1 MSYGLRNTIILLIT
15 LFLIQGIGFIHYKF
29 ILDRNLNNLK
39 NSITLKR
46 NDLNSKKNI
55 DTQFNELNERYKV
68 ALEVMGN
75 YDKILFS
82 SNKPDDVYDFLN
94 RINAAGGYEINFDY
108 AYSDSSPNIDYGI
121 INSSIA
127 GSGEYRALT
136 DFVNRIE
143 HSKLLNKINNL
154 TISPIRQQKKL
165 TEKELTIVVFSFNLE
180 SYYKKTSVF
189 DSLNKDVT
197 IALDSDISTF
207 NPIYPLIQLSL
218 PSNVRGLTDVRASKI
233 IGMTNKKVFLRNQ
246 DGKIISLGIGDDVYL
261 GKLVSIDS
269 NNKSV
274 VFNLD
279 VGGIEEVITLEVTQ

>member
-15 LFLIQGIGFIHYKF
+15 LFLILGMGFIYSEF
-29 ILDRNLNNLK
+29 ILDRKLNNLK

-46 NDLNSKKNI
+46 NDLNSKQNI
-55 DTQFNELNERYKV
+55 NIQFNELNERYKA

-94 RINAAGGYEINFDY
+94 RVNAAGGYEINFDY

-143 HSKLLNKINNL
+143 HSQLLNKINNL
-154 TISPIRQQKKL
+154 TISPARQ
-165 TEKELTIVVFSFNLE
+165 EKELTKVNFSFNLE
-180 SYYKKTSVF
+180 SYYEKTSVF

-207 NPIYPLIQLSL
+207 NPIYPLIQPTI
-218 PSNVRGLTDVRASKI
+218 PSNVKGLTDVRASKI

-246 DGKIISLGIGDDVYL
+246 DGRIISLGIGDDVYL
-261 GKLVSIDS
+261 GKLISIDS
-269 NNKSV
+269 NNKSA

-279 VGGIEEVITLEVTQ
+279 VGGIQEVITLEVTQ

>member
-15 LFLIQGIGFIHYKF
+15 LSLILGIGFIYSEF
-29 ILDRNLNNLK
+29 ILDKKLINLNN
-39 NSITLKR
+39 SITQKR
-46 NDLNSKKNI
+46 NDLNSKQNI
-55 DTQFNELNERYKV
+55 NIQFNELNERYKA

-94 RINAAGGYEINFDY
+94 RVNSAGGYKINFDY

-143 HSKLLNKINNL
+143 HSQLLNKINNL
-154 TISPIRQQKKL
+154 NISPARQ
-165 TEKELTIVVFSFNLE
+165 EKDLTIVNFSFNLE
-180 SYYKKTSVF
+180 SYYEKTSVF

-197 IALDSDISTF
+197 ITLDNDISTF
-207 NPIYPLIQLSL
+207 NPIYPLIQPTI
-218 PSNVRGLTDVRASKI
+218 PSNVKGLTDVRTSKI
-233 IGMTNKKVFLRNQ
+233 IGMTNNKVFLRNQ
-246 DGKIISLGIGDDVYL
+246 DGRIITLGIGDDVYL

-269 NNKSV
+269 NNRSV
-274 VFNLD
+274 IFNLD
-279 VGGIEEVITLEVTQ
+279 VGGIEEVITLEVIQ

>member
-15 LFLIQGIGFIHYKF
+15 LFLILGIGFIYTEF
-29 ILDRNLNNLK
+29 VLDRKLNNLK

-46 NDLNSKKNI
+46 NDLNSKQNI
-55 DTQFNELNERYKV
+55 NIQFNELNERYKA

-94 RINAAGGYEINFDY
+94 RVNAAGGYEINFDY

-143 HSKLLNKINNL
+143 HSQLLNKINNL
-154 TISPIRQQKKL
+154 NISPARQ
-165 TEKELTIVVFSFNLE
+165 EKN
-180 SYYKKTSVF
+180 
-189 DSLNKDVT
+189 
-197 IALDSDISTF
+197 
-207 NPIYPLIQLSL
+207 
-218 PSNVRGLTDVRASKI
+218 
-233 IGMTNKKVFLRNQ
+233 
-246 DGKIISLGIGDDVYL
+246 
-261 GKLVSIDS
+261 
-269 NNKSV
+269 
-274 VFNLD
+274 
-279 VGGIEEVITLEVTQ
+279 

>member
-15 LFLIQGIGFIHYKF
+15 LFLILGMGFIYSEF
-29 ILDRNLNNLK
+29 ILDRKLNNLK

-46 NDLNSKKNI
+46 NDLNSKQNI
-55 DTQFNELNERYKV
+55 NIQFNELNERYKA

-94 RINAAGGYEINFDY
+94 RVNAAGGYEINFDY

-143 HSKLLNKINNL
+143 HSQLLNKINNL
-154 TISPIRQQKKL
+154 TISPARQ
-165 TEKELTIVVFSFNLE
+165 EKELTKVNFSFNLE
-180 SYYKKTSVF
+180 SYYEKTSVF

-207 NPIYPLIQLSL
+207 NPIYPLIQPTI
-218 PSNVRGLTDVRASKI
+218 PSNVKGLTDVRASKI

-246 DGKIISLGIGDDVYL
+246 DGRIISLGIGDDVYL
-261 GKLVSIDS
+261 GKLISIDS
-269 NNKSV
+269 NNKSA

>member
-15 LFLIQGIGFIHYKF
+15 LFLILGIGFIYSEF
-29 ILDRNLNNLK
+29 ILDRKLNNLK
-39 NSITLKR
+39 DSITLKR
-46 NDLNSKKNI
+46 NDLNSKQNI
-55 DTQFNELNERYKV
+55 NIQFNELNERYKA

-94 RINAAGGYEINFDY
+94 RVNAAGGYEINFDY
-108 AYSDSSPNIDYGI
+108 AFSDSSPNIDYGI

-143 HSKLLNKINNL
+143 HSQLLNKINNL
-154 TISPIRQQKKL
+154 TISPARQ
-165 TEKELTIVVFSFNLE
+165 EKELTKVNFSFNLE
-180 SYYKKTSVF
+180 SYYEKTSVF

-207 NPIYPLIQLSL
+207 NPIYPLIQPTI
-218 PSNVRGLTDVRASKI
+218 PSNVKGLTDVRASKI

-246 DGKIISLGIGDDVYL
+246 DGRIISLGIGDDVYL
-261 GKLVSIDS
+261 GKLISIDS
-269 NNKSV
+269 KNKSAI
-274 VFNLD
+274 FNLD
-279 VGGIEEVITLEVTQ
+279 VGGIEEVITLEVTK